1 MHNTVVYK
9 KLLYL
14 ERSFLSTIFSS
25 YQNSNNTFS
34 SCVGHSENVE
44 RIGCLTRRNFT
55 RRCKS
60 SVLQHFLNKIIQKF
74 NLYNRKTTSS
84 RGSYG
89 LLQLQR
95 KRYVHQNR
103 LNPHYKIR
111 QSFIWK
117 QNASLNTNC
126 LSVLPETV
134 GFPIFLVLNPA
145 CSFFL
150 MYKYS
155 MGLKM
160 FLFPSFSHQPQICWR
175 GDWLSRLLSSACVLS
190 GVSPFLPPLF
200 QNRLFV

>member
-1 MHNTVVYK
+1 MIFPYNSLHSQAVAYTTYFEPGSLSIYMSKSGNLICSCLGSNKSFVLVNGKRLFIYLLKENFKLSFRNIYSSLEWNTIRCRTEWAVTVQHSRLYRIQQTKSTCRLMHNTVVYK

-89 LLQLQR
+89 LL
-95 KRYVHQNR
+95 
-103 LNPHYKIR
+103 
-111 QSFIWK
+111 
-117 QNASLNTNC
+117 
-126 LSVLPETV
+126 
-134 GFPIFLVLNPA
+134 
-145 CSFFL
+145 
-150 MYKYS
+150 
-155 MGLKM
+155 
-160 FLFPSFSHQPQICWR
+160 
-175 GDWLSRLLSSACVLS
+175 
-190 GVSPFLPPLF
+190 
-200 QNRLFV
+200 